1 MKDLVIGGRKFK
13 SRFFLGTG
21 KFASGEMLKRALA
34 ACGTELVTTAL
45 TRVHEGDA
53 EHDDILGVIDRSK
66 VEVML
71 NTSGAR
77 NAAEAVR
84 IAKLGKAA
92 GYNWIKIEVH
102 PDARYL
108 LPDPVETLE
117 AVKECA
123 KLGMVVLPYI
133 NADPVL
139 ARHCE
144 DAGAAAVMPLG
155 SPIGSNR
162 GIRTRDMIEI
172 IVEQSHVPVVVDA
185 GIGLPS
191 HAAEAIVSATT
202 RATTLPV
209 TVKIRAGWDEHS
221 KNAVEF
227 ARRMEAA
234 GADLITVHGRTR
246 MQFYAPKSDNAII
259 AAVKAAVKVPVIG
272 NGDLFTAED
281 VRHILQETGCDGV
294 MIARGA
300 LGNPFLFAEI
310 LAMLNGQ
317 EYTPPTTAERV
328 AMAIAHARD
337 MVARKGER
345 IGTAEARKHMAWY
358 SKGLRGAAAVR
369 DALMRAESLDEI
381 ATLLTT
387 LIPKEEFAP

>member
-1 MKDLVIGGRKFK
+1 MKDLVIGGKRFS

-21 KFASGEMLKRALA
+21 KFASGDLLREALA
-34 ACGTELVTTAL
+34 ASGTELVTTAL

-53 EHDDILGVIDRSK
+53 ENDDILRVIDRSK

-77 NAAEAVR
+77 NAAEAIR
-84 IAKLGKAA
+84 IARLGKAA

-123 KLGMVVLPYI
+123 KMGMVVLPYI

-172 IVEQSHVPVVVDA
+172 IVEQSHIPVVVDA
-185 GIGLPS
+185 GILARSGGD
-191 HAAEAIVSATT
+191 
-202 RATTLPV
+202 R
-209 TVKIRAGWDEHS
+209 
-221 KNAVEF
+221 
-227 ARRMEAA
+227 ARRGRRPREHR
-234 GADLITVHGRTR
+234 GRRGGRSRRDGEGFRPRDPGGGTRGPGGPADGTCDCERDE
-246 MQFYAPKSDNAII
+246 SD
-259 AAVKAAVKVPVIG
+259 G
-272 NGDLFTAED
+272 
-281 VRHILQETGCDGV
+281 HLQVSVE
-294 MIARGA
+294 
-300 LGNPFLFAEI
+300 
-310 LAMLNGQ
+310 
-317 EYTPPTTAERV
+317 
-328 AMAIAHARD
+328 
-337 MVARKGER
+337 
-345 IGTAEARKHMAWY
+345 
-358 SKGLRGAAAVR
+358 
-369 DALMRAESLDEI
+369 
-381 ATLLTT
+381 
-387 LIPKEEFAP
+387 